1 MNLLWPVALWG
12 LLTIPFILL
21 LHLLRNR
28 RAQIDIP
35 SLRLWRGLE
44 RKRQGGLP
52 RHIPLSVMLILQLLI
67 AGALTLGLA
76 RPALSFLLAQPQ
88 QIIFILDLTTSMT
101 AEDVAGEG
109 NVGNRRRFDTA
120 RQFIQDQL
128 QALGQHDTF
137 AVISLDPRPQLLFSG
152 GSEQKMPARLALDN
166 LVPGA
171 TGVDLP
177 AALTL
182 ANGLIDDPQRG
193 HQIIVLTDGNFPQ
206 PEALPPLLAPLR
218 WQLIPGGSRGVSN
231 QALLNVSASP
241 LPDGRHRIFARLVN
255 YSETLTRRTVRISTE
270 QGPFDE
276 VTLQL
281 APQAETA
288 QIWTLPAQAQVATVE
303 IVEPD
308 ALALDNRAQLW
319 LTGSTQQQVLLVSA
333 ASESPEAA
341 IEGEGEVN
349 ALALAL
355 QVQPGVELTA
365 ATFDALETGQIDL
378 TDFDL
383 VVYDGLP
390 ATMTAWPPGNVL
402 VVNPP
407 LGHSLLAAQNFG
419 RMLRP
424 EINADQADSSATL
437 STLLKGVDLSGVY
450 FDRVPQLT
458 LPAWAE
464 VDLVAVPLAGQP
476 ESPTPLIFH
485 GNVDDSRLVVWA
497 FDLAASN
504 LPARLALPILT
515 ANTLAT
521 LLAPA
526 PPAVVPVGEPVV
538 LDGNYTIEVPG
549 GRRLAAEPVIEQNQD
564 VFSHTK
570 QPGLYRIYND
580 RDHLVA
586 GFAVHAGSAL
596 ESNLTGPLQ
605 PETLNLTYVSAKT
618 GPNPQFDFQEYWP
631 WLAGLAL
638 LVVVLEGWLAWRR

>member
-44 RKRQGGLP
+44 RKKQGGLP

-67 AGALTLGLA
+67 AGALTVGLA

-88 QIIFILDLTTSMT
+88 QTIFILDLTTSMT
-101 AEDVAGEG
+101 AEDVAAGENGG
-109 NVGNRRRFDTA
+109 NGRRFDAA
-120 RQFIQDQL
+120 RQFIQAQL
-128 QALGQHDTF
+128 AALGQHDTF
-137 AVISLDPRPQLLFSG
+137 AVISLDPRPRILLSG
-152 GSEQKMPARLALDN
+152 GSEQKMSARLALDN

-171 TGVDLP
+171 TGADLP

-206 PEALPPLLAPLR
+206 PEGLPPLLAPLR
-218 WQLIPGGSRGVSN
+218 WQLIPGGSRGTSN
-231 QALLNVSASP
+231 QALLNVSTSP
-241 LPDGRHRIFARLVN
+241 LPDGRHRLFARLVN
-255 YSETLTRRTVRISTE
+255 YDDTLTRRTLRVSTE
-270 QGPFDE
+270 QGLFDE
-276 VTLQL
+276 VIVQL

-288 QIWTLPAQAQVATVE
+288 QLWTLPAQAQTVTVE

-319 LTGSTQQQVLLVSA
+319 LTGSTQQQVLLVSVA
-333 ASESPEAA
+333 PESPEAA
-341 IEGEGEVN
+341 GESEVN

-355 QVQPGVELTA
+355 EVQPGVALTA
-365 ATFDALETGQIDL
+365 ATFDALETGQIDP
-378 TDFDL
+378 TEFDL

-390 ATMTAWPPGNVL
+390 ATLTAWPPGNVV

-407 LGHSLLAAQNFG
+407 LGHPLLPAQNFS
-419 RMLRP
+419 RTLRP
-424 EINADQADSSATL
+424 EISAEQAES
-437 STLLKGVDLSGVY
+437 STLLNGVDLSGVY
-450 FDRVPQLT
+450 FDRAPQLT

-464 VDLVAVPLAGQP
+464 VDLVAVPLAGQL

-485 GNVDDSRLVVWA
+485 GNVGDSRLVVWA
-497 FDLAASN
+497 FDLASSN

-515 ANTLAT
+515 ANTLAE

-526 PPAVVPVGEPVV
+526 PPAVAPVGEPVV
-538 LDGNYTIEVPG
+538 IESNYVIEVPG
-549 GRRLAAEPVIEQNQD
+549 GRRLSSEPVIDQNQEL
-564 VFSHTK
+564 FTHTK

-596 ESNLTGPLQ
+596 ESNLTRPLQ
-605 PETLNLTYVSAKT
+605 PETLNLTYVSTQT
-618 GPNPQFDFQEYWP
+618 GATPQFDFQEYWP